1 MKTDIT
7 RYKRKVCE
15 DKIFSIRDFSS
26 LSMDELDLL
35 DKRTK
40 GKIPFLLTSIVLAI
54 AFWYFLYRYADA
66 ELIVPGLTHIGLY
79 IVISILSESL
89 FERYFDNNYLENQT
103 QLESFVAGKTIR
115 PNTLASYYEV
125 LVIDYEKNASK
136 NALRYLHKIDRI
148 RNLQYISKGLFNV
161 GMFFGMYFSSVG
173 QSGISGVIF
182 LGTLFISMFLE
193 KSVEKICNKQFDKYL
208 KEVGQNESE

>member
-15 DKIFSIRDFSS
+15 DKVFSIRDFSS

-66 ELIVPGLTHIGLY
+66 EFIVPGLTHIGLY

-103 QLESFVAGKTIR
+103 QLENFVAGKTIR

-125 LVIDYEKNASK
+125 LVIDYEKNVSK
-136 NALRYLHKIDRI
+136 NALRYLHKIDRTY
-148 RNLQYISKGLFNV
+148 NLKYVSKGLFDV
-161 GMFFGMYFSSVG
+161 GVFFGLYFNAVG
-173 QSGISGVIF
+173 QKGISTAIIIGTIIF
-182 LGTLFISMFLE
+182 SFVVDIA
-193 KSVEKICNKQFDKYL
+193 VEKLCNKQFNKYL

>member
-15 DKIFSIRDFSS
+15 DKVFSTRDFSS
-26 LSMDELDLL
+26 LSMDELELL

-40 GKIPFLLTSIVLAI
+40 GKIPYLILSLLMSV
-54 AFWYFLYRYADA
+54 AFWYFLYRYATA

-79 IVISILSESL
+79 MVICILSENL
-89 FERYFDNNYLENQT
+89 FEKYFDNNYLENQT
-103 QLESFVAGKTIR
+103 QLENFVAGKTIK

-125 LVIDYEKNASK
+125 LVTDYENGIS
-136 NALRYLHKIDRI
+136 NSALKYLHKIGRT
-148 RNLQYISKGLFNV
+148 RNLQYISKGLFDI
-161 GMFFGMYFSSVG
+161 GMFFGMYFGSVG

-182 LGTLFISMFLE
+182 LGTLFISIFLE
-193 KSVEKICNKQFDKYL
+193 KHIEKLCDKQFDKYL
-208 KEVGQNESE
+208 KEVGQNENK

>member
-1 MKTDIT
+1 MKNDIT

-15 DKIFSIRDFSS
+15 DKVFSIRDFNS

-54 AFWYFLYRYADA
+54 AFWYFLYRYAAA

-89 FERYFDNNYLENQT
+89 FERYFDNNYLENQS
-103 QLESFVAGKTIR
+103 QLEKFVSGKTTNS
-115 PNTLASYYEV
+115 NTLASYYEV
-125 LVIDYEKNASK
+125 LVIDYEKNAST
-136 NALRYLHKIDRI
+136 NALKYLHKIDRTY
-148 RNLQYISKGLFNV
+148 NLKYVSKGLFDV
-161 GMFFGMYFSSVG
+161 GVFFGLYFNSVG
-173 QSGISGVIF
+173 QKGLSTAIIFGTIIISFMVDIA
-182 LGTLFISMFLE
+182 
-193 KSVEKICNKQFDKYL
+193 VEKLCNKQFNKYL
-208 KEVGQNESE
+208 KEVGQNENK